1 MMNTKIVTGTIA
13 LSALMLALAP
23 AVMSQVFAQDFP
35 GSQGGG
41 HDREE
46 TKSCS
51 DPKFA
56 DRESCPGK
64 SEDAQGNDRE
74 DEECT
79 TVFAGKSD
87 NIKFSDC

>member
-1 MMNTKIVTGTIA
+1 MNTKITLGIMA
-13 LSALMLALAP
+13 LSALTLVLAP
-23 AVMSQVFAQDFP
+23 IVVSTTFATSFP
-35 GSQGGG
+35 GDKGRG
-41 HDREE
+41 HDRETE
-46 TKSCS
+46 TSCS

-56 DRESCPGK
+56 DRESCPGN
-64 SEDAQGNDRE
+64 SENAQGNDRD